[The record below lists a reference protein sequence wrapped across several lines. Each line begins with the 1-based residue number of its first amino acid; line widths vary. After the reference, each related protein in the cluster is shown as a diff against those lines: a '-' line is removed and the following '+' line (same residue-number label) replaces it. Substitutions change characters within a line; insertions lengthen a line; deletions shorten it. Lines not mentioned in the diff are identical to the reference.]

1 MLLTADVVNGWKV
14 CRYSCISWQ
23 REAIFYV
30 MFVQCLSS
38 CWMCEPCDHV
48 LQSQR
53 YYTVLELF
61 LFFPPSWL
69 KSVLSL
75 LLSCLYPGNPS
86 RHQFGLQ
93 VSICFLFFFS
103 SSFLHISPPCYSP
116 PLLFMLFS
124 CSPTLLSCPSPL
136 VKSEVDCLQ
145 GCLKSCPKQVCKAL
159 AVAVISVCY
168 ASLSWDHITLCPH
181 LI

>member
-1 MLLTADVVNGWKV
+1 MLHSPRALPL
-14 CRYSCISWQ
+14 
-23 REAIFYV
+23 F
-30 MFVQCLSS
+30 SS
-38 CWMCEPCDHV
+38 
-48 LQSQR
+48 
-53 YYTVLELF
+53 
-61 LFFPPSWL
+61 SWL

-86 RHQFGLQ
+86 PHQFGLQ
-93 VSICFLFFFS
+93 VSTCSLFVS

-116 PLLFMLFS
+116 SSYRFTVWGIPFVFLHASVHAFFFS
-124 CSPTLLSCPSPL
+124 CSPTLLCCPSLL

-159 AVAVISVCY
+159 AVAVISVWY

-181 LI
+181 FI